1 MKRVVLLSA
10 PSDITDNPVPP
21 LGLLAIASYVE
32 SHLDGVR
39 CEVVDLART
48 ELEDARRQLHERDW
62 QDVVLVGLAV
72 MSMDVLAA
80 VEVAACA
87 RVLAPTALVIAGGP
101 HASLA
106 WRDFLP
112 RHSPPFDACV
122 VGEGEAAVVAILER
136 LAAGRSVTDV
146 PGVACLTPDG
156 PALSSPAE
164 LVPPSE
170 WGNPFTARV
179 EAGADAVMYF
189 TESGGR
195 RRRGVSLVTSRSCPL
210 ACTFCSIVAMD
221 EPYRSASP
229 ADVVEWLRWEQDR
242 EPFEHIY
249 FLDADFLTSK
259 ARARAFSQAVS
270 DALPDVTWSVQATVG
285 HVLSLRN
292 ELADLRGKGLR
303 AVELGIEAGDDDEL
317 VFFNKRN
324 FGKYATVRQ
333 SIDAVRLLTDAGIT
347 VGIDYIMF
355 YPDQTLAGLAR
366 NLSFFLRSGLI
377 DAFDVNHYGH
387 DLILFP
393 GTPLRAL
400 YEQRCG
406 HHFDTDVLPDTDPLY
421 VDPVVR
427 RVKREF
433 RSGYLERYSEE
444 TQTLRD
450 ELRAIARS
458 TTDDRRRAVLRLHE
472 LRLRHHP
479 YVVLERLILA
489 QGDSSDVYAPVRK
502 DLAAARVALVALQTQ
517 GAGAS

>member
-1 MKRVVLLSA
+1 MKRVVLLTA
-10 PSDITDNPVPP
+10 PSDVSDNPVPP
-21 LGLLAIASYVE
+21 LGLLAIASYVD
-32 SHLDGVR
+32 SHLDGFR
-39 CEVVDLART
+39 CEVVDLSRM
-48 ELEDARRQLHERDW
+48 ELEEARRQLHELDW
-62 QDVVLVGLAV
+62 DDVVLVGLTV

-80 VEVAACA
+80 VEIAACA
-87 RVLAPTALVIAGGP
+87 RALASTALVIAGGP

-106 WRDFLP
+106 WREFLP

-136 LAAGRSVTDV
+136 LANGSSIAEV
-146 PGVACLTPDG
+146 PGVACMTPDG
-156 PALSSPAE
+156 PELHSPAR

-179 EAGADAVMYF
+179 GVGADEVMYF

-210 ACTFCSIVAMD
+210 ACTFCSIAAMD

-229 ADVVEWLRWEQDR
+229 ADVVEWLRWER
-242 EPFEHIY
+242 ARRPFEHIY

-259 ARARAFSQAVS
+259 SRARAFSSAVS
-270 DALPDVTWSVQATVG
+270 DVFEDVTWSVQATVG
-285 HVLSLRN
+285 HVLSLR
-292 ELADLRGKGLR
+292 ADLPELRGRGLR

-333 SIDAVRLLTDAGIT
+333 SIDAVRLLTDAGIA

-366 NLSFFLRSGLI
+366 NLSFFLRSGLL

-393 GTPLRAL
+393 GTPLRSL
-400 YEQRCG
+400 YEERCG

-427 RVKREF
+427 RIKREF
-433 RSGYLERYSEE
+433 RTGYLERYSGG

-450 ELRAIARS
+450 ELRAVARS
-458 TTDDRRRAVLRLHE
+458 TTSDRQRAVLRLHE

-489 QGDSSDVYAPVRK
+489 QGDPCDVYAPVDD
-502 DLAAARVALVALQTQ
+502 DLSAARYTLTALQAQ
-517 GAGAS
+517 DAGSA